1 MLFIFLCLT
10 YFSWYDHL
18 YVHPCCYKWHYFI
31 PFFFLFHSFL
41 WLTDITLE
49 NICNIF
55 FIHSSVDRH
64 LGSFHVL
71 AVISNIVMNIG
82 VYISF
87 QIKVFVFSGLCLGV
101 GLLDHMQ
108 LYFYFFEE
116 LPCVLSIEA
125 VPIYI
130 QTNSVGGCPFLCT
143 LSSLYYVST
152 FS

>member
-1 MLFIFLCLT
+1 MFHCICVP
-10 YFSWYDHL
+10 HL
-18 YVHPCCYKWHYFI
+18 LY
-31 PFFFLFHSFL
+31 SF
-41 WLTDITLE
+41 
-49 NICNIF
+49 
-55 FIHSSVDRH
+55 VDGH

-82 VYISF
+82 VYVSF
-87 QIKVFVFSGLCLGV
+87 QIEVFVFSGLCLGV

-130 QTNSVGGCPFLCT
+130 QINSVGGSPSLYT
-143 LSSLYYVST
+143 LSSTYCV
-152 FS
+152 